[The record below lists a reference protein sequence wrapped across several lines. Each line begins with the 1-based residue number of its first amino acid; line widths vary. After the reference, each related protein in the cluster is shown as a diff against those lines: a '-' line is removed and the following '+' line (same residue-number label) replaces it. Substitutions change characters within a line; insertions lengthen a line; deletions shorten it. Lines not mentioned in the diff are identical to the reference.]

1 MLQVRQCETQL
12 NEADARLKQT
22 REKLDDADENL
33 RMATAGFREGVVASS
48 VLDLAR
54 TAWLQAHSD
63 YIDAKTALWQL
74 LISAKPPA
82 SSQNEILN
90 PKF

>member
-33 RMATAGFREGVVASS
+33 RMATAGFREGVVTSS

-63 YIDAKTALWQL
+63 YIDAKIDRIMAAVNLRKAAGVLT
-74 LISAKPPA
+74 K
-82 SSQNEILN
+82 
-90 PKF
+90 